1 MKEISYFKARRNLAA
16 LMDEVVDDCE
26 PILIRRRGKEPVALV
41 AADELTSWM
50 ETAHV
55 LQSPANARHLRE
67 SMAQDDR
74 GEGEVIDI
82 DELARRLGLE
92 DQDNAPT
99 T

>member
-1 MKEISYFKARRNLAA
+1 MREVSYSKARRNLKA

-55 LQSPANARHLRE
+55 LRSPANARHLRE
-67 SMAQDDR
+67 SIAACER
-74 GEGEVIDI
+74 GEAEVIDV
-82 DELARRLGLE
+82 DELARRLGIE
-92 DQDNAPT
+92 DE
-99 T
+99 

>member
-1 MKEISYFKARRNLAA
+1 MREISYSKARRNVAA

-55 LQSPANARHLRE
+55 LRSPANARHLRE
-67 SMAQDDR
+67 SIAAYER
-74 GEGEVIDI
+74 GEAEVIDVG
-82 DELARRLGLE
+82 ELARRLGIE
-92 DQDNAPT
+92 DE
-99 T
+99 

>member
-1 MKEISYFKARRNLAA
+1 MGSDTMKEIGYFKARRNLKA
-16 LMDEVVDDCE
+16 LMDKVVDDCE

-55 LQSPANARHLRE
+55 LRSPANVRHLRE
-67 SMAQDDR
+67 SIASLER

-82 DELARRLGLE
+82 DELAKRLGIE
-92 DQDNAPT
+92 DE
-99 T
+99 